1 MSYLIDPN
9 LEKIKKFVEFAS
21 DRDVSNRELILEM
34 MREIPEPDS
43 VRDLRHGPFQSEEE
57 AVNAMIEAGK
67 AISEMNFVT
76 AVFGNL
82 SVRLNDV
89 IYITATG
96 AKLTDLAGSIVKCDL
111 EGASRNGLIPSSE
124 LPAHLRIL
132 NETSS
137 SVVLHA
143 HPFFTVAYS
152 MIKGAGNTVFGV
164 PVVGGDIGGGETGL
178 VHTVPPV
185 LKDFNITV
193 VHGHG
198 VFAVDSFDF
207 NSPLTSVFKLEK
219 LCRNK
224 FVAEYL
230 S

>member
-9 LEKIKKFVEFAS
+9 LEKIKKLVEYACKK
-21 DRDVSNRELILEM
+21 DCPGKETVLEIIGG
-34 MREIPEPDS
+34 IPEPDS
-43 VRDLRHGPFQSEEE
+43 VMDLRHGPFQSEGE
-57 AVNAMIEAGK
+57 VINAIIEAGK
-67 AISEMNFVT
+67 AVSGMNLV
-76 AVFGNL
+76 ASVFGNL

-96 AKLTDLAGSIVKCDL
+96 AKLSNLEGSIVKCNLDGKPL
-111 EGASRNGLIPSSE
+111 NGSAPSSE

-143 HPFFTVAYS
+143 HPFFTIVYS
-152 MIKGAGNTVFGV
+152 MIKGLGSTVFGV

-224 FVAEYL
+224 YMSEYL
-230 S
+230 